1 MIQKKLIDKTIGQS
15 KIIVLIGSRAVS
27 SSLVLS
33 SAAFCAPL
41 LFSSP
46 QWLIGSIVNAILFI
60 SAEKLDFKRQL
71 PIIILPSIGAWTHG
85 VIFGP
90 STIFL
95 LYFIPFIWLGNA
107 ILVRFMSLDKIKQWP
122 FFSRVV
128 VASILKSSVLF
139 LVAYIYIGS
148 QLVPKIFL
156 TSMGAIQFITALVG
170 GVIAYFIIGR
180 KT

>member
-1 MIQKKLIDKTIGQS
+1 MNHSKTIAL
-15 KIIVLIGSRAVS
+15 VGSRAIS

-33 SAAFCAPL
+33 GAAFFAPL

-46 QWLIGSIVNAILFI
+46 QWLIGAIVNAILFI
-60 SAEKLDFKRQL
+60 SAEKFDFKKQL
-71 PIIILPSIGAWTHG
+71 PIIILPSIGAWAHG

-95 LYFIPFIWLGNA
+95 LYFLPFIWLGNA
-107 ILVRFMSLDKIKQWP
+107 VLVRAMSLKKIKQWP
-122 FFSRVV
+122 FFGRIA
-128 VASILKSSVLF
+128 VASILKSLVLF

-156 TSMGAIQFITALVG
+156 TSMGAIQFITALAG
-170 GVIAYFIIGR
+170 GVIAYFVIGR
-180 KT
+180 KA

>member
-1 MIQKKLIDKTIGQS
+1 MKNLVNETMTQS
-15 KIIVLIGSRAVS
+15 KIIALVGSRVIS
-27 SSLVLS
+27 SSFVLS
-33 SAAFCAPL
+33 GAAFFAPL

-71 PIIILPSIGAWTHG
+71 PVIVLPSIGAWAHG

-95 LYFIPFIWLGNA
+95 LYFLPFIWLGNVV
-107 ILVRFMSLDKIKQWP
+107 LVRVMGLNRIKQWP
-122 FFSRVV
+122 FLGRIVI
-128 VASILKSSVLF
+128 ASILKSSVLF

-156 TSMGAIQFITALVG
+156 TSMGAIQFITALAG
-170 GVIAYFIIGR
+170 GVIAYFVIGR